1 MSNTRKAKSVDALIA
16 SAALPRRTIHVCVR
30 GDLVAEVERL
40 EREISAQHNPLGD
53 TRLTGNAEARKIA
66 EQIESLRA
74 EMQDS
79 TIEFVLQAL
88 PRRAFQ
94 KFYADHPPRDS
105 NADDKAMGYNTE
117 TFHDDLVRASIVEP
131 VLSDEQWGQLAD
143 NMTAAQWH
151 EFVTA
156 SQTLNMERVS
166 IPFSLSAS
174 AALQRSDET

>member
-1 MSNTRKAKSVDALIA
+1 MSNTRKAKTVDALIA
-16 SAALPRRTIHVCVR
+16 SAALPRRTIQHCVR

-40 EREISAQHNPLGD
+40 ERDLMNTRSPD
-53 TRLTGNAEARKIA
+53 SRLTGNPEARKIA
-66 EQIESLRA
+66 ERIEAVRE

-88 PRRAFQ
+88 PRRSFQ
-94 KFYADHPPRDS
+94 KFCVAHPPRDG
-105 NADDKAMGYNTE
+105 NDEDRALGFNTE

-131 VLSDEQWGQLAD
+131 ELSDEQWETLAD
-143 NMTAAQWH
+143 RMTSAQWQ

-156 SQTLNMERVS
+156 SQLLNIEKVS
-166 IPFSLSAS
+166 VPFSLSAS